1 VTQRPA
7 EFENLIK
14 TRALEAVAQTPGAIA
29 GFLRN
34 AAHYEAAA
42 LALDSEK
49 TLPVFT
55 LAYEGYFQLV
65 DAVLEFY
72 LVRTKESGRNLAI
85 QRVSTSLGVTTQ
97 EFSFIANAHARRNG
111 TSYISPF
118 PPVSKAEAST
128 MLSILTKYI
137 PVAHELTGA
146 K

>member
-49 TLPVFT
+49 DAF
-55 LAYEGYFQLV
+55 LV
-65 DAVLEFY
+65 KRECVTAV
-72 LVRTKESGRNLAI
+72 
-85 QRVSTSLGVTTQ
+85 
-97 EFSFIANAHARRNG
+97 AR
-111 TSYISPF
+111 
-118 PPVSKAEAST
+118 
-128 MLSILTKYI
+128 
-137 PVAHELTGA
+137 
-146 K
+146 